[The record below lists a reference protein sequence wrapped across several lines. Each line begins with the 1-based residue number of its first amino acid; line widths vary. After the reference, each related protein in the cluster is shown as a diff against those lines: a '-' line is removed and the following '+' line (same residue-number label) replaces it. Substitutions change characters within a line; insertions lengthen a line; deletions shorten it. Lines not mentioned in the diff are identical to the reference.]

1 MSLSLYNN
9 DEKIELNYTVEN
21 NINPTDDYLKNM
33 LKRIYFGRSIYF
45 GGANPNDYSYYD
57 KLITYTQNNYQLLPS
72 MFTNGH
78 IKLFDENNNLIG
90 IADLS
95 KAYSGADTQRG
106 TVNVN
111 ECDYDVT
118 NNAYN
123 YKISIDFPTSAANG
137 TIKTIKFYAYPYYD
151 PKFSRKENE
160 ISQYYYNNIY
170 TKICLS
176 NNEVDSYGLN
186 FNTTYLENGSMIYFD
201 NFYHTLK
208 YNNKIYNTT
217 GISFMYYI
225 NGKFY
230 TIDDNLSDSKSINIT
245 ELVLNDEELTV
256 TKSNNIAT
264 IDLSSYI
271 TDTNWYN
278 KIALSSYNNNIYLY
292 LFDDSDSYDTSDKV
306 LIVKLDENKNI
317 VNNFNFTSIDKDIF
331 YLLNMNNLYNKKN
344 VTILVGNNNRNN
356 YLNIDYENDI
366 FEFKGCRDITPLS
379 EKDNYIYLNNNS
391 SDITSVY
398 DGSKILIKCNDKKYG
413 IIELDENDYLVDQCE
428 RKNPL
433 IYTFKEPVTKT
444 SKQTMKLVFDITI
457 S

>member
-33 LKRIYFGRSIYF
+33 LKRIYFGRSIYY
-45 GGANPNDYSYYD
+45 GGAKPDDSDYD
-57 KLITYTQNNYQLLPS
+57 KLITYTQDNYQLLPS

-95 KAYSGADTQRG
+95 KAYSGTDTQRG
-106 TVNVN
+106 TVNIN

-137 TIKTIKFYAYPYYD
+137 TIKTIKFYSYPYYD
-151 PKFSRKENE
+151 RKFSDIENQ
-160 ISQYYYNNIY
+160 INQYYYNNIY
-170 TKICLS
+170 TKICQS
-176 NNEVDSYGLN
+176 NRNVYTYGLN

-217 GISFMYYI
+217 GISFIYYI

-256 TKSNNIAT
+256 TKSNNITT

-271 TDTNWYN
+271 TNTNWYN

-292 LFDDSDSYDTSDKV
+292 LFDDDNSSITDRV

-317 VNNFNFTSIDKDIF
+317 VNNFNFTYINKDIF

-344 VTILVGNNNRNN
+344 VTILVGHEQDN

-366 FEFKGCRDITPLS
+366 FEFKGNKDISSLS
-379 EKDNYIYLNNNS
+379 EKDNYIYLNNSSYITNS
-391 SDITSVY
+391 Y
-398 DGSKILIKCNDKKYG
+398 GSGILIKHNDKKYG
-413 IIELDENDYLVDQCE
+413 IIELDDNDYFVDQCE

-433 IYTFKEPVTKT
+433 IYTFNEPVTKT

>member
-33 LKRIYFGRSIYF
+33 LKRIYFGRSIYY
-45 GGANPNDYSYYD
+45 GGAKPDDSDYD
-57 KLITYTQNNYQLLPS
+57 RLIAYTQDNYQLLPS

-90 IADLS
+90 IAELS
-95 KAYSGADTQRG
+95 GPYSGTDTQRG

-137 TIKTIKFYAYPYYD
+137 TIKTIKFYSYPYYD
-151 PKFSRKENE
+151 KKFSDIENQ
-160 ISQYYYNNIY
+160 INQYYYNNIY
-170 TKICLS
+170 TKICQS
-176 NNEVDSYGLN
+176 IHDIDNYQSN

-230 TIDDNLSDSKSINIT
+230 TVDNNLSDSKSINIT
-245 ELVLNDEELTV
+245 ELVLNDEELTI
-256 TKSNNIAT
+256 TKSNNITT
-264 IDLSSYI
+264 IDLSSI
-271 TDTNWYN
+271 TNIDQYN
-278 KIALSSYNNNIYLY
+278 KFTLSSYNNNIYLY
-292 LFDDSDSYDTSDKV
+292 LFDDSDSYDTSDRV
-306 LIVKLDENKNI
+306 LIVKLDENKN
-317 VNNFNFTSIDKDIF
+317 IF

-344 VTILVGNNNRNN
+344 VAILVGDNNRNN

-366 FEFKGCRDITPLS
+366 FEFKECRDITPLS

-391 SDITSVY
+391 SDITTIY
-398 DGSKILIKCNDKKYG
+398 GSDILIKCNDKKYG
-413 IIELDENDYLVDQCE
+413 IITLDDNNYLVDQCE

-433 IYTFKEPVTKT
+433 IYTFNEPVTKT